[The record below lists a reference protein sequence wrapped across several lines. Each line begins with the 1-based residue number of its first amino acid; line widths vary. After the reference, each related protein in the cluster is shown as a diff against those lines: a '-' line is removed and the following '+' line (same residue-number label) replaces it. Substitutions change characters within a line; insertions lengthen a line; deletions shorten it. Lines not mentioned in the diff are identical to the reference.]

1 MILLNKFRDDKDN
14 LSKKYRDVLDNL
26 SDDDKVKKI
35 YDILT
40 TNAHLIGELHDNLPP
55 LIGRK
60 YYILEAIV
68 EYYNL
73 KNNKYLKE
81 VIIKIFGKNPKYAH
95 MCSLLIGQRLTEL
108 EWVIEKDKFYLEI
121 YKKSHNLSE
130 LANE

>member
-1 MILLNKFRDDKDN
+1 MSLLNKFRDDKDD
-14 LSKKYRDVLDNL
+14 LPKKYRDILDNL

-35 YDILT
+35 YDILFT
-40 TNAHLIGELHDNLPP
+40 RELHDSLIP

-60 YYILEAIV
+60 YYILGGIV

-73 KNNKYLKE
+73 QNNKHLKE

-130 LANE
+130 LTNE

>member
-1 MILLNKFRDDKDN
+1 MSLLNKFRDDKDN

-40 TNAHLIGELHDNLPP
+40 TNARELHDQVVP

-73 KNNKYLKE
+73 QNNKYLKE

-108 EWVIEKDKFYLEI
+108 EWVIEKDEFYLKA
-121 YKKSHNLSE
+121 YRKSHNLSE
-130 LANE
+130 PTNE